1 MNRLL
6 KDLLGSWIEVTLT
19 LQSSPR
25 PYVDLYRRDRSQ
37 GKDRV
42 RDFSATRAGRGLATC
57 QAVLDGLSSLD

>member
-6 KDLLGSWIEVTLT
+6 KALLGSWIDITLT

-42 RDFSATRAGRGLATC
+42 RDFSATAPG
-57 QAVLDGLSSLD
+57 AVWPPARPFFTGSHL